1 MFYNYKSRN
10 SIVLLA
16 LCDANYNFIYIDIG
30 YNWRASDGGVLTN
43 STLNAVINDPQIVD
57 IPAPR
62 PLPGRIM
69 PLPFFIV
76 ADDAFPLKDNVMKP
90 YPRRGLSEKQ
100 RIFNYRQSISRLVIE
115 NTFSILVSKF
125 RVLSKS
131 INLVPEKAEIIV
143 KACCILHNIIKTK
156 SVNDNTYSDEKQST
170 HNLVSLTTSNNR
182 NAKSARQI
190 RDEIAD

>member
-16 LCDANYNFIYIDIG
+16 LCDANYNFIYIDVG

-100 RIFNYRQSISRLVIE
+100 RSSIIDSQYLAW
-115 NTFSILVSKF
+115 L
-125 RVLSKS
+125 
-131 INLVPEKAEIIV
+131 
-143 KACCILHNIIKTK
+143 
-156 SVNDNTYSDEKQST
+156 
-170 HNLVSLTTSNNR
+170 
-182 NAKSARQI
+182 
-190 RDEIAD
+190 